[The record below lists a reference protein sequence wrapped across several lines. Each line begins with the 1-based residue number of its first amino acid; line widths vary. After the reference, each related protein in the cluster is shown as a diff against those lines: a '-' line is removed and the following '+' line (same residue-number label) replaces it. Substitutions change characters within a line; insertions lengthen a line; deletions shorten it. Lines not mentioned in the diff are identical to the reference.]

1 MAAELSQE
9 TQQMFAVM
17 DKYEDGEINIE
28 EAVQLILAFAP
39 IEPKRIREI
48 LNGVERDNLIKLSLS
63 KS

>member
-1 MAAELSQE
+1 MALDLSQE

>member
-9 TQQMFAVM
+9 TQQMFTVM
-17 DKYEDGEINIE
+17 DKYEDGEINLE

-39 IEPKRIREI
+39 IEPKKIREI
-48 LNGVERDNLIKLSLS
+48 LNGIDRDNAINLDLS

>member
-1 MAAELSQE
+1 MALDLSQE

-63 KS
+63 KY